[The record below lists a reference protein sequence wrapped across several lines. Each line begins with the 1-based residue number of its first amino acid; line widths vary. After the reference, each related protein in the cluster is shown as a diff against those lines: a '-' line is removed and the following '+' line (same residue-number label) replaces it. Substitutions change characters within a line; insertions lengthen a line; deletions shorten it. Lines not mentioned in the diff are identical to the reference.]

1 MHLPKGL
8 SWLDKFFLLPVG
20 LILMGTAAWNWAHGL
35 HDAFTVIWFLIGF
48 NNLLLIGQKAWPR
61 YHRLFTVLVPVS
73 GFALILAS
81 AYLLFASLQR

>member
-35 HDAFTVIWFLIGF
+35 RDAFTVIWFLIGF

-73 GFALILAS
+73 GFALILSS
-81 AYLLFASLQR
+81 AYLLFTSLKR